1 MSERRW
7 TPEQKNAIDARGMR
21 VLVSAAAGSGKTSVL
36 TERVKNIL
44 TDTDTPCGVNE
55 ILVVTFTRA
64 AAGEM
69 RDRIYKALKD
79 ASYNSPNSD
88 YLRQQMLLLPTADIC
103 TIDSFC
109 AKIVK
114 ENFAKADIPVDFS
127 FLDDKELEELT
138 NDAVEEV
145 IDKLYEEN
153 DPAFIKLTSMFLGE
167 KDDDKLSVII
177 KSLYKFSRSYPSPE
191 SYMNSVKA
199 MFSPE
204 NEPNDTP
211 WAEYI
216 YKYLSLFSDFNYKRL
231 MRCAEYVENYGGFT
245 PTYLERFHK
254 TAENLHLLKTLCDD
268 RNWDG
273 IVLCIKEGLIVAPK
287 TINKGVNEYAKK
299 VSTELF
305 DDVKKDVS
313 KLQALSL
320 PTVEEHKKD
329 CIILLPVVEKLCEAV
344 SMLTETLEQKKKD
357 RNSYSFD
364 DILHKCIDLLVDFN
378 GDSWSRTPI
387 AENLRD
393 KYKEILIDEYQDTNE
408 AQNIIFEAISRDS
421 NNLYCV
427 GDVKQS
433 IYKFRLASPELFM
446 NLKRSLPDYDGKIHP
461 SQINLDRNFRSRL
474 GVTQIANSLFKTLM
488 SEAVGEIDYNHREA
502 LVCGADYPNKATP
515 DGEILCLDFSDSYP
529 KEALLREADAV
540 ALYIKNLLKSGIKVS
555 GKNGER
561 PIECSDICVLLRNVK
576 NRVNVYTDAL
586 KKYDIPSNAVVDGGI
601 GENREIQLLSSFLKV
616 INNPLLDIPL
626 VSVMLSPVFGFTSD
640 ELSQIRIINKRN
652 ELYPC
657 LCQYAKSNDKA
668 KMFIEKLNLYRNI
681 SVSYP
686 LNEFVRFLVKDT
698 DILNIYS
705 ACEDGTYRKA
715 NIRSCIDFAD
725 KFTQNGRTG
734 LSSFIRSLDSAM
746 ASGKLQTYAGV
757 SSPVGVQFMT
767 IHKSK
772 GLEFP
777 YVIVADCTDTF
788 NKEDSRK
795 NLKIS
800 RQTGVGLKI
809 RDDEMFTTYD
819 TVSSIATE
827 KDILFG
833 GASEE
838 LRVLYVAATRAKE
851 HITFV
856 CPIVKRSGLESRVKL
871 NKHFSFNKEGK
882 LHPFAVF
889 RANSVSEWILSAFIN
904 HKDCKAINDLCSIEG
919 FEMRDS
925 EFSLDVSTELSE
937 ITEEK
942 VLSGEIIA
950 PVDYDLLEEIKSK
963 TDYEY
968 KYDTS
973 SVLAKITASSTEN
986 NKNQR
991 VYFAKRKPKFM
1002 SEDFTGAD
1010 RGNAIHKFFEICD
1023 FHNASVDA
1031 DSEKQRLVSD
1041 GKLTQEEANVID
1053 KANVDAFFLSQIG
1066 QRILNANEVY
1076 KEYEFSY
1083 LKKAGELYNEI
1094 DDNLKDEEIV
1104 IQGKLDLAFIEND
1117 GIVLIDYKTD
1127 SITDE
1132 EKFKEIYLPQINIYT
1147 ESLKECTGLNV
1158 KERYI
1163 YSFKLGKFISL

>member
-1 MSERRW
+1 MNERRW
-7 TPEQKNAIDARGMR
+7 TPEQENAIDARGMR

-44 TDTDTPCGVNE
+44 TDTDNPCGVNE

-79 ASYNSPNSD
+79 ASYNSPDSD
-88 YLRQQMLLLPTADIC
+88 YLRQQMLMLPTADIC

-114 ENFAKADIPVDFS
+114 ENFAKADIPVDFT

-145 IDKLYEEN
+145 IDRLYEEN

-177 KSLYKFSRSYPSPE
+177 KSLYKFSRSYPSPK

-199 MFSPE
+199 MFSSE
-204 NEPNDTP
+204 KEPNDTP
-211 WAEYI
+211 WADYV
-216 YKYLSLFSDFNYKRL
+216 YKYLSLFADFNYKRL
-231 MRCAEYVENYGGFT
+231 MRCAEFVENCGGFT
-245 PTYLERFHK
+245 PAYIERF
-254 TAENLHLLKTLCDD
+254 LKTGEGLLQLKALCDD

-273 IVLCIKEGLIVAPK
+273 VVERIKEGFIVAPK
-287 TINKGVNEYAKK
+287 TMNRGVNEYVKK
-299 VSTELF
+299 VSAELF
-305 DDVKKDVS
+305 DDVRKDIA
-313 KLQALSL
+313 KLQAMTL
-320 PTVEEHKKD
+320 PTVEEHRSD
-329 CIILLPVVEKLCEAV
+329 CSILLPVVEKLCDAV
-344 SMLTETLEQKKKD
+344 EMLAENLEQKKKD
-357 RNSYSFD
+357 RNAYSFD

-378 GDSWSRTPI
+378 GECWSRTPI
-387 AENLRD
+387 AQNLRE

-408 AQNIIFEAISRDS
+408 AQNMVFEAISKDS

-474 GVTQIANSLFKTLM
+474 GVTQIVNSIFKALM
-488 SEAVGEIDYNHREA
+488 SEAVGEIDYNDREA
-502 LVCGADYPNKATP
+502 LVCGADYPDKATP

-529 KEALLREADAV
+529 KEALLREAEEV
-540 ALYIKNLLKSGIKVS
+540 ALYIKNLLNSGVKVS
-555 GKNGER
+555 SKKGER
-561 PIECSDICVLLRNVK
+561 PIECSDICVLLRSVK
-576 NRVNVYTDAL
+576 NRVNIYTDAL
-586 KKYDIPSNAVVDGGI
+586 KKYDIPANAVVDGGI
-601 GENREIQLLSSFLKV
+601 GENREIQLLTSFLKV

-626 VSVMLSPVFGFTSD
+626 ISVLFSPIFGFSAD
-640 ELSQIRIINKRN
+640 ELSQIRMINKKN

-657 LCQYAKSNDKA
+657 LCQYAKDNDKA
-668 KMFIEKLNLYRNI
+668 RRFIEKLKLYRNI

-698 DILNIYS
+698 DISNLYS
-705 ACEDGTYRKA
+705 ACDDGAYRKA
-715 NIRSCIDFAD
+715 NIRSFIDFAD

-734 LSSFIRSLDSAM
+734 IGSFIRSLDSAI
-746 ASGKLQTYAGV
+746 ASGKLQSYAGV
-757 SSPVGVQFMT
+757 SSNTGVQFMT

-777 YVIVADCTDTF
+777 YVIVANCTDTF

-800 RQTGVGLKI
+800 RQTGIGMKI
-809 RDDEMFTTYD
+809 RDDERFTTYD

-851 HITFV
+851 HLTLV
-856 CPIVKRSGLESRVKL
+856 CPIVKRSGLETRVKL
-871 NKHFSFNKEGK
+871 NKHFSFNKAGK

-889 RANSVSEWILSAFIN
+889 RANSVSEWVLSAFIN
-904 HKDCKAINDLCSIEG
+904 HKDCKAINDLCSVEG
-919 FEMRDS
+919 FETEDS
-925 EFSLDVSTELSE
+925 DFSLDVSTELIE
-937 ITEEK
+937 TTDEKAITQ
-942 VLSGEIIA
+942 VDTA
-950 PVDYDLLEEIKSK
+950 PIDYSLLAEIKERAE
-963 TDYEY
+963 YEY
-968 KYDTS
+968 QYDTS

-991 VYFAKRKPKFM
+991 AYFAKRKPKFLN
-1002 SEDFTGAD
+1002 EEFTGAD

-1023 FHNASVDA
+1023 FSLASNDA
-1031 DSEKQRLVSD
+1031 DSEKLRLVNA
-1041 GKLTQEEANVID
+1041 GKLTEDEAKVISKTD
-1053 KANVDAFFLSQIG
+1053 VDAFFSTEIG
-1066 QRILNANEVY
+1066 QRIINSKEIY

-1083 LKKAGELYNEI
+1083 LKKAGELYTDI
-1094 DDNLKDEEIV
+1094 TDNLKNEEIV
-1104 IQGKLDLAFIEND
+1104 IQGKLDLAFVEGD

-1132 EKFKEIYLPQINIYT
+1132 EKFKELYLPQINIYN